1 MFQPD
6 KSTTLNWTHFL
17 ELLEAR
23 TAHPLPGADAQ
34 YKMAHVGR
42 GFRSDPPPTARD
54 ASVLLLIY
62 PYLEEAHTVF
72 IQRTGHLESDRHK
85 GQISF
90 PGGKKED
97 SDNDFSESALRE
109 TEEEIG
115 IPRSMVQ
122 LVRPMTPLYIPVSNF
137 LVHPFLGIVREKPVF
152 IPQPS
157 EVADILE
164 VPLARFFKPESVKKT
179 DISIH
184 EGLILRDVPYF
195 DLDGRVLWGATAMI
209 ISEFLEWWQM
219 AQPKDESLSL

>member
-1 MFQPD
+1 
-6 KSTTLNWTHFL
+6 
-17 ELLEAR
+17 
-23 TAHPLPGADAQ
+23 
-34 YKMAHVGR
+34 MAHIGR
-42 GFRSDPPPTARD
+42 GFQSDPPLTARD

-62 PYLEEAHTVF
+62 PSNEKAHTVF
-72 IQRTGHLESDRHK
+72 IQRTGNLESDRHK

-97 SDNDFSESALRE
+97 SDADFSESALRE
-109 TEEEIG
+109 AEEEIG

-122 LVRPMTPLYIPVSNF
+122 LVRPMTPLYIPISNF
-137 LVHPFLGIVREKPVF
+137 LVHPYLGIALEKPIF

-164 VPLARFFKPESVKKT
+164 VPLERFFTPESIKKT
-179 DISIH
+179 DISIR

-209 ISEFLEWWQM
+209 INEFLEWWRTS
-219 AQPKDESLSL
+219 QPKDESLSL